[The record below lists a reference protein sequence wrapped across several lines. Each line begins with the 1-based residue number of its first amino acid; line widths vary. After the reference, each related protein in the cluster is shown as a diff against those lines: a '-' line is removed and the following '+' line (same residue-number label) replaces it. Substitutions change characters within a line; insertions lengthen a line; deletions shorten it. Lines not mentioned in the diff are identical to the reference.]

1 MQQQQMKGRVAY
13 LDVLKAFAIIA
24 VVLYHSGFLTYGYL
38 GVDLFLVIG
47 GYLITHSLMKRV
59 FGEGKSGYWRF
70 EFSRVARLLPPLL
83 AAGVF
88 CMILGF
94 FTMLPDDY
102 ENLAESVVATN
113 GFVNNIL
120 AAITTRNYWDV
131 VNEYKPLMHTWYV
144 GILMQFY
151 IIYPL
156 LFYVAKLDKHNP
168 RRTLITII
176 ASLSVISLFV
186 FFGTANAAQRF
197 YYLPSRFFEFAVGG
211 IIALA
216 HKPSEDRP
224 FHTPFVY
231 GCYVLLLA
239 LFVVNKE
246 FIPDN
251 IRLVAVVAIS
261 GVLIMSGNILNNK
274 VTGNNLIA
282 KIGVASYSIF
292 VWHQVLLAFY
302 RYVLTSHFTIG
313 TYVLYIFAT
322 GVMAWLSYRLIEQP
336 TTAALQDAKR
346 RRVFWALVASA
357 FLVLTSFAAYIY
369 MAAGV
374 VRDIPELYVSTEN
387 RHRNMHA
394 EYCDRGFQYDKPFE
408 TEKPHWFVIGN
419 SFGRDFVNT
428 IVESPI
434 ADKVEVSYTDNY
446 KKPENAERFAKADR
460 VFISTLGLNENLVT
474 EIEVLCLANGLSPEN
489 LVIVG
494 EKNFGESNGQIYAK
508 RHQTGYFEQY
518 IPVEDEERYIKK
530 NQHFRELYG
539 DRFLDMM
546 ALVSNDRGEVRV
558 FSPDHHFISA
568 DNRHFSRG
576 GAIYFGQ
583 LIDWSR
589 WL

>member
-1 MQQQQMKGRVAY
+1 MQSQTKGRVAY

-24 VVLYHSGFLTYGYL
+24 VVLYHSGFLPYGYL
-38 GVDLFLVIG
+38 GVDLFLVVG

-59 FGEGKSGYWRF
+59 FGEGKNGYWSF

-83 AAGVF
+83 VAGAF

-113 GFVNNIL
+113 GFVNNVL

-144 GILMQFY
+144 GVVMQFY

-156 LFYVAKLDKHNP
+156 LFYVAKIDKKNP
-168 RRTLITII
+168 HRTLITIV
-176 ASLSVISLFV
+176 ASLSVISLLV
-186 FFGTANAAQRF
+186 FFGTTNDAQRF

-211 IIALA
+211 IIALV
-216 HKPSEDRP
+216 HKTSDSRP

-231 GCYVLLLA
+231 CSYALLLVI
-239 LFVVNKE
+239 FVVNKE
-246 FIPDN
+246 IIPDN
-251 IRLVAVVAIS
+251 IRLVSVVAIS
-261 GVLIMSGNILNNK
+261 CVLIMSGDILNNK
-274 VTGNNLIA
+274 VTGNTLIA
-282 KIGVASYSIF
+282 KIGEASYSIF

-302 RYVLTSHFTIG
+302 RYVITSHFTIE
-313 TYVLYIFAT
+313 TYALYILAT
-322 GVMAWLSYRLIEQP
+322 GVMAWLSYRFIEQR
-336 TTAALQDAKR
+336 TTAALHDDKH
-346 RRVFWALVASA
+346 RRVFWALVVSI
-357 FLVLTSFAAYIY
+357 FLVLTSFAVYIY

-387 RHRNMHA
+387 RHRNMHS
-394 EYCDRGFQYDKPFE
+394 EYCDRGFLYDKPFE
-408 TEKPHWFVIGN
+408 TEKKHWFVIGN

-428 IVESPI
+428 IVESSI
-434 ADKVEVSYTDNY
+434 ANKVEVSYTDNY
-446 KKPENAERFAKADR
+446 KKSENAERFAKADY
-460 VFISTLGLNENLVT
+460 VFISTLGLNEELVT
-474 EIEVLCLANGLSPEN
+474 EVEVLCLANGLSPDN
-489 LVIVG
+489 LIVVG

-508 RHQTGYFEQY
+508 RYRSDYFEQY

-539 DRFLDMM
+539 DRFIDMM
-546 ALVSNDRGEVRV
+546 ALVSNEKGEVRV
-558 FSPDHHFISA
+558 FTPDHHFISA
-568 DNRHFSRG
+568 DNRHFSKG
-576 GAIYFGQ
+576 GAMYFGQ